1 MCNVSYEDRTEE
13 RVINVLCTTELWKC
27 EPEYNYRLKKVV
39 ESYPS
44 EPARQDT
51 RPKEGDLR
59 SQYKIVLDQNSTTL
73 KKENTTQYVN
83 HCVSSDVPVL
93 SIAFILSY
101 ATPVNQRHASVIPGN
116 INPTRFERIC
126 PP

>member
-1 MCNVSYEDRTEE
+1 M
-13 RVINVLCTTELWKC
+13 INVLRTTELWKC
-27 EPEYNYRLKKVV
+27 EPEYNYRLEKVV

-44 EPARQDT
+44 EPVCQDT
-51 RPKEGDLR
+51 ASNEGDLR

-83 HCVSSDVPVL
+83 HCVSSAVPVL

-101 ATPVNQRHASVIPGN
+101 ATTVNQRHASVIPGN